1 MISVFWKQGM
11 ASSPFAAFVHERQGR
26 PTMVERHAGG
36 FTEALDLVDTRHR
49 PEHGP
54 RQQTPMTKSSLLPEG
69 ESLRNAIRWISA
81 RRLENPKAPAAKLIE
96 EAALR
101 FDLSP
106 RDVEFLQASLSNAGD
121 KREPTPD

>member
-1 MISVFWKQGM
+1 
-11 ASSPFAAFVHERQGR
+11 
-26 PTMVERHAGG
+26 
-36 FTEALDLVDTRHR
+36 
-49 PEHGP
+49 
-54 RQQTPMTKSSLLPEG
+54 MTKSSLVPEG

-81 RRLENPKAPAAKLIE
+81 RRLEIPEARAAKLIE